1 MATLIKSDFVL
12 TRVGIEN
19 MRADVGLTRVNHS
32 GTYHS
37 AWRQIFSYAPLGGNS
52 GLKRS
57 YLWTE
62 SPKAEL
68 EV

>member
-1 MATLIKSDFVL
+1 MTSFKIANLIKSDFVL

-37 AWRQIFSYAPLGGNS
+37 
-52 GLKRS
+52 
-57 YLWTE
+57 T
-62 SPKAEL
+62 
-68 EV
+68 